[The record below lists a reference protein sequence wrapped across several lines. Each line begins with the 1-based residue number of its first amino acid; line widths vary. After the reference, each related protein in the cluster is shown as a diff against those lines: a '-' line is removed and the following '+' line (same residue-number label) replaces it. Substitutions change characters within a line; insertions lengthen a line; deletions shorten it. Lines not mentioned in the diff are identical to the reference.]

1 MGILRGALSEEE
13 QAILQLCDEYE
24 NQKTDDK
31 MVQQARTQ
39 KTNLMKRLKR
49 WYQTQ
54 GTEIWP
60 PSNILNSARDFD
72 TIQAAVIYKIPQ
84 ARSRLFS
91 FLIRK

>member
-39 KTNLMKRLKR
+39 KTNLMKRLNR

-60 PSNILNSARDFD
+60 PSTYIEFCVRFD
-72 TIQAAVIYKIPQ
+72 AIQAAVIYKMPQ
-84 ARSRLFS
+84 TRSRLFS
-91 FLIRK
+91 LV

>member
-39 KTNLMKRLKR
+39 KTNLMKRLNR

-60 PSNILNSARDFD
+60 PSNILNSARDL
-72 TIQAAVIYKIPQ
+72 TPSKQQSSTKC
-84 ARSRLFS
+84 RRLGRDF
-91 FLIRK
+91 FLF